1 MRAEAF
7 GWYPGRR
14 GAIISVC
21 GGYRYTLW
29 RRWSGRPLLV
39 FIMLNPSTA
48 DALKNDHTIRKCI
61 GFARR
66 FGYGGIVVVNLFAF
80 RATDPDDLRRGGWLA
95 GGTDNMIAIS
105 SALTYAGS
113 RGVICA
119 WGANVRKVDPER
131 IRITFNIIRAAGVPL
146 YSLFTLP
153 DGIPGHPL
161 MLPYDSPLLE
171 YTL

>member
-1 MRAEAF
+1 MRVDMS

-14 GAIISVC
+14 GAVISAC
-21 GGYRYTLW
+21 GLFRYVLW

-66 FGYGGIVVVNLFAF
+66 FGFGGIIVVNLFAY
-80 RATDPDDLRRGGWLA
+80 RTTYPKELKKAGWLA
-95 GGTDNMIAIS
+95 GGTENM
-105 SALTYAGS
+105 SALGQAMKYAGT

-119 WGANVRKVDPER
+119 WGAEVRKVDPER
-131 IRITFNIIRAAGVPL
+131 LRITFNILRAAGVPL
-146 YSLFTLP
+146 YSLLTLP

-161 MLPYDSPLLE
+161 MLPYDSQLQE
-171 YTL
+171 FTL